1 MSLQHVAFSW
11 LRSSHLTIS
20 RDSILRA
27 AKRSD
32 YTGNDVLS
40 GSKDTSTMAEKKGR
54 RVVIVPTRLELLQF
68 HYITFRNKWTLF
80 VRRHRLKILF
90 QRKRYVCI
98 RWTLK
103 RDCFEHKPVLVI
115 TDGGQAIQLKRNLI
129 KGSIPTKDTLV
140 IVLKNS
146 LTALLKI
153 PHDNM

>member
-1 MSLQHVAFSW
+1 MTPSCARPNAQITPEMTYSVVPK
-11 LRSSHLTIS
+11 T
-20 RDSILRA
+20 RA
-27 AKRSD
+27 PWRRRREEGWRELLPVGQAK
-32 YTGNDVLS
+32 
-40 GSKDTSTMAEKKGR
+40 
-54 RVVIVPTRLELLQF
+54 VIVPTRLELLQF

-80 VRRHRLKILF
+80 VRRHRFKILF

-103 RDCFEHKPVLVI
+103 RDCFEHKPVLVT
-115 TDGGQAIQLKRNLI
+115 TDGGQAIQLKRNLM

-153 PHDNM
+153 PHDNT